1 MGKRKYKN
9 KNSSSLFKTF
19 TTTHIT
25 SFETLERAI
34 REQKD
39 ALARAEAKEKE
50 LRTKIIGAR
59 IKFSAMKEQE
69 RSSVEKKVRSFFSQ
83 KDKSIVRQD
92 HLKEELLM
100 LDKSIKQIDHKIAQG
115 QKELHEVEQRAD
127 RKIGWD
133 YEQQL
138 NDVHREKERINK
150 ELTLLYQEL
159 QQILG
164 VVQNTMVP
172 HSKSGG
178 GSGIKE
184 KHEIKMLLN
193 DIKKTLPK
201 LKQKQDMA
209 PIAPAVKPIKRI
221 IVSEKPEDR
230 KEMENLLGKVDELLA
245 KLPEEEIQNF
255 VQSPHFES
263 YKKIMG
269 KYKVH

>member
-1 MGKRKYKN
+1 MSKRKYKRQN
-9 KNSSSLFKTF
+9 GSSLFKTF

-34 REQKD
+34 RDQKE

-50 LRTKIIGAR
+50 LRTKIVGAR

-69 RSSVEKKVRSFFSQ
+69 RSSVEKKVRSLFSQ
-83 KDKSIVRQD
+83 RDKSMVRQD

-100 LDKSIKQIDHKIAQG
+100 LDKEVKQIDHKIAQG
-115 QKELHEVEQRAD
+115 QRELHEIEQRAD

-138 NDVHREKERINK
+138 NDIHREKERSNK

-164 VVQNTMVP
+164 VVQNTMLP
-172 HSKSGG
+172 HSKAGA
-178 GSGIKE
+178 SGIRE
-184 KHEIKMLLN
+184 KQEIKILLN

-201 LKQKQDMA
+201 LKGK
-209 PIAPAVKPIKRI
+209 PEGVTPPPVKPIKRI
-221 IVSEKPEDR
+221 IVSEKPEDH

-255 VQSPHFES
+255 VQSPHFEI

>member
-1 MGKRKYKN
+1 MGKRKYKRQN
-9 KNSSSLFKTF
+9 GSSLFKTF

-34 REQKD
+34 RDQKE
-39 ALARAEAKEKE
+39 ALARAESKEKE

-69 RSSVEKKVRSFFSQ
+69 RSSVEKKVRSLFSQ
-83 KDKSIVRQD
+83 RDQSIVRQD

-100 LDKSIKQIDHKIAQG
+100 LDKVVKQIDHKIAQG

-150 ELTLLYQEL
+150 ELTILYQEL

-164 VVQNTMVP
+164 VVQNTMLP
-172 HSKSGG
+172 RSKSGVS
-178 GSGIKE
+178 SGVRE

-201 LKQKQDMA
+201 LKQKQEGVT
-209 PIAPAVKPIKRI
+209 PPPVKPIKRI
-221 IVSEKPEDR
+221 IVSEKPEDH

-255 VQSPHFES
+255 VQSPHFEI